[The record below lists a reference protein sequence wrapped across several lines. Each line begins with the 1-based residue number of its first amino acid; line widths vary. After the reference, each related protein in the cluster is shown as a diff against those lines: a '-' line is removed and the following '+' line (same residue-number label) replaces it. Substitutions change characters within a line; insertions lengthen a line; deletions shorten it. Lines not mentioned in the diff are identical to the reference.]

1 MIELVFDIFE
11 STFSRRGCQDNRRSR
26 RTRHIERKIVR
37 RIHRHCPSL
46 RNAPR
51 TRLALPPRSRYDS
64 NMRSIDVAVR
74 DVPRHSRP
82 PDDPLTTIRE
92 QEAAIARA
100 QGERTRMLASL
111 AQAGKDNEFLPEELA
126 PELGCSPVSARHKLE
141 QASELCGRL
150 PATVETL
157 CTGEIDWAKAVALAD
172 ITRPLSTEQAAD
184 VEQWTLRQA
193 ANKPYAA
200 FTACARRRVH
210 RVDPNGAA
218 ERAETRRTGRRVW
231 LRPLDEGI
239 CELGLQLP
247 AELAIGAW
255 QRIDALARQA
265 RSEGDTRS
273 IAMVRADVT
282 ADLLLSERTDGAPA
296 PTNDGANNGVPA
308 TDGAPTNGSGSSG
321 GSPATRINV
330 TVDIATLLGLRAEPA
345 TLHGYGPIDADT
357 ARTLAADATWRRIIT
372 DPADGTVVDVGRRS
386 YRPPTEL
393 AERVVLRDQTCAFP
407 GCPHPAETADLD
419 HTVDW
424 QHGGHTAENNLGALC
439 RRHHRMKHDSDWEL
453 TQPEPGW
460 FQWVSPRGKTYTTEP
475 EPLTEPNSPPDS
487 GDVPPF

>member
-1 MIELVFDIFE
+1 
-11 STFSRRGCQDNRRSR
+11 
-26 RTRHIERKIVR
+26 
-37 RIHRHCPSL
+37 
-46 RNAPR
+46 
-51 TRLALPPRSRYDS
+51 
-64 NMRSIDVAVR
+64 MRSIDVVVR

-111 AQAGKDNEFLPEELA
+111 AQTGKDNEFLPEELA

-141 QASELCGRL
+141 QANELCGRL

-157 CTGEIDWAKAVALAD
+157 CAGEIDWAKAIALAD

-184 VEQWTLRQA
+184 VEQWTLPRA

-218 ERAETRRTGRRVW
+218 ERAETRRADRRVW

-282 ADLLLSERTDGAPA
+282 ADLLLSERTDGA
-296 PTNDGANNGVPA
+296 TANGS
-308 TDGAPTNGSGSSG
+308 DSTNGG
-321 GSPATRINV
+321 GPATRINV

-345 TLHGYGPIDADT
+345 TLHGYGPIDAGT
-357 ARTLAADATWRRIIT
+357 ARTLATDATWRRIIT

-386 YRPPTEL
+386 YRPPAEL

-424 QHGGHTAENNLGALC
+424 QHGGHTAENNLGTLC

-460 FQWVSPRGKTYTTEP
+460 FQWVSPHGKTYTTEP
-475 EPLTEPNSPPDS
+475 EPLTEPNSPADP